1 MDIKDTLESIMD
13 IKTASIEEKWASRDR
28 ILRDYNDRLKGLE
41 IAVDKL
47 EVMVGD
53 SMQAIMNLNERLSNL
68 NKDAITPLSDDDIE
82 GIMKGN

>member
-13 IKTASIEEKWASRDR
+13 IKDESRDR

-53 SMQAIMNLNERLSNL
+53 AMQAIMNLNERLSNL